1 MKFNVA
7 ITTNHPNARPLKE
20 FSHIP
25 GIMLPVCAPDP
36 AIAKTLAEQE
46 AKKQG
51 IQNAKAI
58 GVRLISRSDE

>member
-25 GIMLPVCAPDP
+25 GVMVPVCAPDP
-36 AIAKTLAEQE
+36 GVAKELAEQE
-46 AKKQG
+46 ARKAG
-51 IQNAKAI
+51 MENVKAI
-58 GVRLISRSDE
+58 GVRLLSRSDE